1 MVSLRSKSKSIGQP
15 GMGVARVLPALL
27 FAGALSLIPLS
38 GTRAQAGVFLQ
49 ENEAPQAV
57 FPDAD
62 RVERAEIEATDDLRR
77 RIRAELDGT
86 TPSMWESRYVT
97 FTVWRGETL
106 LGRAFLVE
114 EVGKHRPI
122 TFVVGVRPDGHVQ
135 DVAVVAYREAY
146 GGEIRHKRFL
156 MQYRGKDIDDSLQP
170 RRVIT
175 NIAGATLSVNA
186 ASRAVKK
193 ALALAAATSNQPEGH
208 LRAEL
213 PQ

>member
-1 MVSLRSKSKSIGQP
+1 MAFAWIALPSPVVS
-15 GMGVARVLPALL
+15 
-27 FAGALSLIPLS
+27 
-38 GTRAQAGVFLQ
+38 AGVFL
-49 ENEAPQAV
+49 EEADAPRAV

-62 RVERAEIEATDDLRR
+62 RVERGEIQATDDLRN

-86 TPSMWESRYVT
+86 TPSMWEGRYVT
-97 FTVWRGETL
+97 FTVWQGETL

-114 EVGKHRPI
+114 EIGKHRPI

-146 GGEIRHKRFL
+146 GDEIRHKRFL
-156 MQYRGKDIDDSLQP
+156 KQYRGKGTGDSLQP
-170 RRVIT
+170 RQVIT

-193 ALALAAATSNQPEGH
+193 ALALAQVTASESPDSH

>member
-1 MVSLRSKSKSIGQP
+1 MHALTSKSTSRAKLGR
-15 GMGVARVLPALL
+15 GLL
-27 FAGALSLIPLS
+27 FPLFLSAFLGIAWGDPS
-38 GTRAQAGVFLQ
+38 ARAGVFLK
-49 ENEAPQAV
+49 EEEAPRAV
-57 FPDAD
+57 FPEAD
-62 RVERAEIEATDDLRR
+62 RIEREEIDATGDLRK
-77 RIRAELDGT
+77 RIRSRLDGT
-86 TPSMWESRYVT
+86 TPSLWEAQYVT
-97 FTVWRGETL
+97 FTAWHGAKL

-114 EVGKHRPI
+114 EIGKHRPI

-156 MQYRGKDIDDSLQP
+156 SQYRGKDVRDSLQP
-170 RRVIT
+170 RQVIT

-193 ALALAAATSNQPEGH
+193 ALALAAATSSPEPDTH

-213 PQ
+213 PR